1 MSNVRNGE
9 VRLEARDPLIIGL
22 AACLAAA
29 LLAGC
34 GGSTGPAGA
43 AGQTGAT
50 GPAGAAGKDGK
61 DGQAGQNGQ
70 NGQNGQTG
78 PQGPAGPV
86 KPPRL
91 LDDRIPGWRQV
102 VRDAINQLIVDK
114 GIASATWDPKN
125 RPVAAF
131 DWDNTMMKN
140 DAGDATMFYMIAH
153 DKVLQP
159 AGKDWSTTNSHLT
172 AAANAAL
179 NAACDGLAA
188 AGAPLPTSTS
198 TACANELF
206 MIYDSGT
213 TEAGVAAW
221 TNQITLTQ
229 NQPYA
234 WVGQLQAG
242 YSPEEIRD
250 IAMSAVLENAYAA
263 QGDVQTLGTHTG
275 VTHWVRI
282 YDQMRDLVETLQ
294 ENGFDV
300 WIVTASPQF
309 VIEPVA
315 ELVNVP
321 RDHVLGIRTTLVG
334 GKTTAI
340 LQGCGGIADGVDAP
354 ITFDTGKRCWI
365 NKVIFHE
372 PDASQLAVNPDPAK
386 RPTLSAG
393 DSDTDIAF
401 VKDATG
407 LKLAINRN
415 KMQLMCNAYSNY
427 QGKWFVQPM
436 FISPK
441 PQKVAGYDCP
451 GAKDAAGN
459 SIVDEAGQGMAFQ
472 VDSVY

>member
-1 MSNVRNGE
+1 MFNVRNGE
-9 VRLEARDPLIIGL
+9 VRLAARELFFVG
-22 AACLAAA
+22 AGACLAAV
-29 LLAGC
+29 LLAAC
-34 GGSTGPAGA
+34 GGATGPAGA
-43 AGQTGAT
+43 QGQTGAT
-50 GPAGAAGKDGK
+50 GPAGTAGKDGK
-61 DGQAGQNGQ
+61 DGKDGQNGQ
-70 NGQNGQTG
+70 DGQPG

-91 LDDRIPGWRQV
+91 LDDRITGWRQP
-102 VRDAINQLIVDK
+102 VRDAINQLIVAK

-140 DAGDATMFYMIAH
+140 DAGDATTFYMIAH

-159 AGKDWSTTNSHLT
+159 PGKDWGNSSTYLT
-172 AAANAAL
+172 AAAKAAL
-179 NAACDGLAA
+179 NAACDSLAA
-188 AGAPLPTSTS
+188 PGAPLPTSTNS
-198 TACANELF
+198 ACANELF

-213 TEAGVAAW
+213 TEAGLPAW
-221 TNQITLTQ
+221 TKTVTLTQ
-229 NQPYA
+229 NEPYA
-234 WVGQLQAG
+234 WVNQLQAG
-242 YSPEEIRD
+242 YSPDEIRD
-250 IAMSAVLENAYAA
+250 IAMAAYFENAYAA
-263 QGDVQTLGTHTG
+263 QGDVQTLGTHAG
-275 VTHWVRI
+275 VTHWIRI

-309 VIEPVA
+309 VIEPIA

-321 RDHVLGIRTTLVG
+321 RDHVIGIRTTIVN
-334 GKTTAI
+334 GKTTTT
-340 LQGCGGIADGVDAP
+340 LQGCGGIADGPDAP

-372 PDASQLAVNPDPAK
+372 PDANQLGVNPDPAR

-415 KMQLMCNAYSNY
+415 KMELMCNAYANY
-427 QGKWFVQPM
+427 QGKWVIQPM
-436 FISPK
+436 FINPK
-441 PQKVAGYDCP
+441 GQKTSGYDCP
-451 GAKDAAGN
+451 NALDHAGN
-459 SIVDEAGQGMAFQ
+459 PIVDEAGQPIPFQ